1 MVTYKEAQAVV
12 DTVINSVQAGNDIVI
27 DSQELGLAGSYI
39 GRDVQ
44 IRDYFLGRMGENMP
58 QLNMVLLTLIRG
70 MGDNSNLRSLYAVAQ
85 YEAGSSE
92 EALATLKTAHEIDPE
107 NTMVNLLGRV
117 ITAGWSVESF
127 ASMRTELHPKVVAQL
142 TEIADEEIDGN

>member
-27 DSQELGLAGSYI
+27 DSQEISLASSYI
-39 GRDVQ
+39 GQDVQ
-44 IRDYFLGRMGENMP
+44 IRDYFLGRMGENLP
-58 QLNMVLLTLIRG
+58 ELNMVLLTLIRG

-85 YEAGSSE
+85 FESGASE
-92 EALATLKTAHEIDPE
+92 EALATLKSARESDPD

-127 ASMRTELHPKVVAQL
+127 GQMRTELHPKVVAQL
-142 TEIADEEIDGN
+142 ATLANETIGDN